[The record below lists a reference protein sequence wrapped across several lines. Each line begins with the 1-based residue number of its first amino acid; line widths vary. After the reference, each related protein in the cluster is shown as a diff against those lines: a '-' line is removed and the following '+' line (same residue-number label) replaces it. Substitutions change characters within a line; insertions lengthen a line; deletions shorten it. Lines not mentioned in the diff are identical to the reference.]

1 MQSNPASFV
10 GIAAMMFVVGVS
22 IPLMAALNGG
32 LGRQIE
38 SPYAATFLL
47 FCFGLVLSFGLM
59 MANGGFPAIEK
70 FRGIPPYFYLGALV
84 VVSYIASITWAGPRI
99 GVGNAVFFVLLGQV
113 VAAATVDHF
122 GLLSAAQ
129 AIVTPRRL
137 MGVAVMAL
145 GIYLARKPV

>member
-1 MQSNPASFV
+1 
-10 GIAAMMFVVGVS
+10 MMFVVGVS

-38 SPYAATFLL
+38 SPYAATFIL
-47 FCFGLVLSFGLM
+47 FCVGLVLSYALM
-59 MANGGFPAIEK
+59 MANGGFPALAK
-70 FRGIPPYFYLGALV
+70 FRVIPPYVYLGAVV

-113 VAAATVDHF
+113 VAAALVDHF

-129 AIVTPRRL
+129 AAITPRRM
-137 MGVAVMAL
+137 MGIAVMAL
-145 GIYLARKPV
+145 GVWLARKPA